1 MIKKSL
7 DYTNFYRNQKF
18 FIVNIVIM
26 IDIGLN
32 LFILTG
38 IVFAKVE
45 LEIKG
50 EVYLYII
57 VN

>member
-7 DYTNFYRNQKF
+7 DYSNFYRNQKF

-38 IVFAKVE
+38 IVFAKEE
-45 LEIKG
+45 LEI
-50 EVYLYII
+50 
-57 VN
+57 